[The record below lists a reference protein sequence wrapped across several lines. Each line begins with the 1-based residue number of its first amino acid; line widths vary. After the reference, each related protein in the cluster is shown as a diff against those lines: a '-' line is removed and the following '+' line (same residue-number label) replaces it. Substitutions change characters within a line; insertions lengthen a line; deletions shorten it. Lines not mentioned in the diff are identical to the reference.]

1 MTQEIFNATIASE
14 EYTQAYLNLYNNSQW
29 AKLAMGNTAWH
40 IKTNIENLINN
51 STSDNTHPYKFALFS
66 GHDTTIQP
74 FLSAVAGENWDLL
87 WPGYAS
93 MITIEVYN
101 GSALAKSDYLFRMVY
116 NSQVLTI
123 PGCSDSLCDLNTLL
137 NALSFAEENMACST
151 TSDSSTTSTGCS
163 DSDDNTMSKTDWAIV
178 SVLSAVLGGLIG
190 VAAMIFFNKYYYLN
204 EVKRPLLTETESNI
218 PPI

>member
-1 MTQEIFNATIASE
+1 MTQAIFNATIESE

-40 IKTNIENLINN
+40 IKTNIQNLINN
-51 STSDNTHPYKFALFS
+51 STVDNTHPYKFALFS
-66 GHDTTIQP
+66 GHDNTIQP
-74 FLSAVAGENWDLL
+74 FLSAVAGKNWDKM

-93 MITIEVYN
+93 MVTIEIYN
-101 GSALAKSDYLFRMVY
+101 ASALANSDYLFRIVY

-123 PGCSDSLCDLNTLL
+123 PGCPNNLCDLNILL

-151 TSDSSTTSTGCS
+151 TSDSSTNSNDCS
-163 DSDDNTMSKTDWAIV
+163 DDDNTMSNTDWAFV
-178 SVLSAVLGGLIG
+178 SVLSALLGGLIG
-190 VAAMIFFNKYYYLN
+190 VAAVIFFNKYYFLN
-204 EVKRPLLTETESNI
+204 ELKRPLLAETESRV